1 MESKSLQTESHGHL
15 VPWLICEHDDFPYQS
30 VSHYQRCPTHSNMSL
45 ISVSAPSIHQ
55 NTTHKYIVVFRAG
68 QPQVLFE
75 VTWNGEVIYFSG
87 WTGRDLL
94 SSVWISMKKRSVTE
108 CEKNWS
114 IGHCELCMILGED
127 FGGLAQQ
134 TAALCQV
141 TLVWKCWW
149 FIFPIT
155 IHVFLHVV
163 GKENAINHPPNRHK
177 SE

>member
-1 MESKSLQTESHGHL
+1 MIFHIKVWVTTRDVQHIATCHWSQYQLLAYTRTQPINISWFSVRGSPKCFSK
-15 VPWLICEHDDFPYQS
+15 WLEMGKWS
-30 VSHYQRCPTHSNMSL
+30 T
-45 ISVSAPSIHQ
+45 
-55 NTTHKYIVVFRAG
+55 FRVE
-68 QPQVLFE
+68 PD
-75 VTWNGEVIYFSG
+75 VIYFHQYG
-87 WTGRDLL
+87 FPW
-94 SSVWISMKKRSVTE
+94 KKRSVTE

-163 GKENAINHPPNRHK
+163 KKMPSTIPQIAINLSKWWP
-177 SE
+177 